1 MSGGQEGSVV
11 AEYAIDV
18 YKKGAKA
25 NQLNGEKNP
34 PAKAGVMI
42 VGALLMGMVIL
53 AFILKV
59 SNVYQTHKTNKQ
71 TNKQTNSLRSKVSSR
86 ARRESWDESKKKG
99 NDGGGGGAPALTLAQ

>member
-59 SNVYQTHKTNKQ
+59 SNVYQTHKKQ
-71 TNKQTNSLRSKVSSR
+71 TNKQIACVASVSSR
-86 ARRESWDESKKKG
+86 VRRQSWDESKKKRG
-99 NDGGGGGAPALTLAQ
+99 MTGEGEVLPL

>member
-1 MSGGQEGSVV
+1 MSRGPEGSVV

-25 NQLNGEKNP
+25 NQFDGENNP

-59 SNVYQTHKTNKQ
+59 SNVH
-71 TNKQTNSLRSKVSSR
+71 
-86 ARRESWDESKKKG
+86 
-99 NDGGGGGAPALTLAQ
+99 

>member
-1 MSGGQEGSVV
+1 MSGGQEGSVM
-11 AEYAIDV
+11 AEYTIDV

-59 SNVYQTHKTNKQ
+59 SNVYQTHKKNKQ
-71 TNKQTNSLRSKVSSR
+71 TNKQIACVASVSSR
-86 ARRESWDESKKKG
+86 VRRQSWDESKKKG

>member
-1 MSGGQEGSVV
+1 MSGGQEGSVM
-11 AEYAIDV
+11 AEYTIDV

-59 SNVYQTHKTNKQ
+59 SNVYQTHKKKQ
-71 TNKQTNSLRSKVSSR
+71 TNKQTNSLRSKRFIASS
-86 ARRESWDESKKKG
+86 SKKLGREQKKRE
-99 NDGGGGGAPALTLAQ
+99 

>member
-1 MSGGQEGSVV
+1 MSGDQEGSVV
-11 AEYAIDV
+11 AEYTIDV

-59 SNVYQTHKTNKQ
+59 SNVYQTHKKNKQ
-71 TNKQTNSLRSKVSSR
+71 TNK
-86 ARRESWDESKKKG
+86 
-99 NDGGGGGAPALTLAQ
+99 